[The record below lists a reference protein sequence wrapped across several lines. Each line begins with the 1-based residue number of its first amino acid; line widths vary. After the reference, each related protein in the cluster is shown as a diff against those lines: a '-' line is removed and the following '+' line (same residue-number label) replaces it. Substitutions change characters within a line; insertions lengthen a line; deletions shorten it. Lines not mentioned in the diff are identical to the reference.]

1 MLKHKWR
8 TAFIALASVVF
19 IVVVAI
25 VGFYHYYFPESEFA
39 RIPDTTAEEESF
51 ETTFSIQ
58 MKKDQLNEII
68 NNELEKYSDKQENLG
83 YSVSLDELATFQG
96 YITLF
101 NRKVDFFLK
110 FEPQVRPNG
119 DLLLQEKAFQIGIL
133 ELPSDKVLSFIK
145 KQASLPPEITID
157 AEEGTIYMAVSDLE
171 LKNGMKLRAQSFDLP
186 NDQIIFDAY
195 YPIN

>member
-1 MLKHKWR
+1 MLKNKWR
-8 TAFIALASVVF
+8 TAFIALASVVLIV
-19 IVVVAI
+19 IVVLI
-25 VGFYHYYFPESEFA
+25 GSYHYYFPESEFA
-39 RIPDTTAEEESF
+39 RIPDQTSEEESF

-68 NNELEKYSDKQENLG
+68 NNELEKYSEKQENLG
-83 YSVSLDELATFQG
+83 YSVNLNELATFQG
-96 YITLF
+96 YLTIF
-101 NRKVDFFLK
+101 DRKVDFFLK
-110 FEPQVRPNG
+110 FEPQVQPNG
-119 DLLLQEKAFQIGIL
+119 DLLLKEKAFQIGIL

-157 AEEGTIYMAVSDLE
+157 ADEGTIYMAVSDLE